1 MLPLPLR
8 QPNDVGFHPPEGGT
22 VPDEPPACNAV
33 ISWQAANNRDVSDRL
48 DKGEV
53 VEEPMRGHTGPV
65 TAVAVFEDAA
75 GGGWRVTVIH

>member
-33 ISWQAANNRDVSDRL
+33 ISWQAANSRDVSDRL

-53 VEEPMRGHTGPV
+53 VGMV
-65 TAVAVFEDAA
+65 T
-75 GGGWRVTVIH
+75 GGGSAWVVFLTH